1 MEPREDRSG
10 PLRLRLILYLA
21 LLVAGIFAA
30 WQAHAYW
37 VRPDRAATA
46 PPETGHRWRW
56 DHPTPGPSATNAAD
70 FIDSLQ
76 RQVGP
81 TPLDGEPGGI
91 DPPPDTVRQTGY
103 QVRSADRVVEFAAY
117 NCPAGGEAALAYVQ
131 TQLERQAYQ
140 RSATQRPR
148 PDQTWVF
155 YRAGDTTVTVRLR
168 KAGPDRTI
176 DSLAVSVVRPVAP
189 VQ

>member
-1 MEPREDRSG
+1 MERPADRSG
-10 PLRLRLILYLA
+10 PVRLRLILYLA

-30 WQAHAYW
+30 WQVHAYW
-37 VRPDRAATA
+37 VAPDRAAPA
-46 PPETGHRWRW
+46 PPETSHRWRW
-56 DHPTPGPSATNAAD
+56 DNPPPGPSPTNADD

-76 RQVGP
+76 RQAGP
-81 TPLDGEPGGI
+81 APLDGEPGGI

-103 QVRSADRVVEFAAY
+103 QVRSTDRVVEFAVY
-117 NCPAGGEAALAYVQ
+117 NCPAGGEAAMAYVQ
-131 TQLERQAYQ
+131 TQLERKGYQ
-140 RSATQRPR
+140 RSATQRPSA
-148 PDQTWVF
+148 DQTWAF